1 MAEERISPWG
11 SGERSPK
18 AGVHH
23 RPADPTCPV
32 RVLQAPLRRREAP
45 RTVAPRSYCPRIK
58 AGELPEGRAARRRP
72 GGWRLTEALRNP
84 QALVRGGFSCMNLSS
99 HQLKSSTLYLY
110 LQRQGPST
118 FVDPRSLETLCH
130 NSAGPED
137 CFLKWRAGLP
147 IKQVEG
153 RMSEAGED

>member
-1 MAEERISPWG
+1 M
-11 SGERSPK
+11 
-18 AGVHH
+18 
-23 RPADPTCPV
+23 
-32 RVLQAPLRRREAP
+32 
-45 RTVAPRSYCPRIK
+45 APRSYCPRIK

-118 FVDPRSLETLCH
+118 FVGPREFGDSPPRQRRSLRTASL
-130 NSAGPED
+130 N
-137 CFLKWRAGLP
+137 
-147 IKQVEG
+147 
-153 RMSEAGED
+153 GELVLF

>member
-1 MAEERISPWG
+1 MGKERISPRG
-11 SGERSPK
+11 SGKRSPT

-32 RVLQAPLRRREAP
+32 GVLQAPLRRREAP

-72 GGWRLTEALRNP
+72 GGWRLTETLRNP

-118 FVDPRSLETLCH
+118 FVGPREFGNSPPRQRRPIWTASLNGSWFDNKT
-130 NSAGPED
+130 
-137 CFLKWRAGLP
+137 
-147 IKQVEG
+147 G
-153 RMSEAGED
+153 RGSNVGGR